1 MYIVIMA
8 GGSGTRFWPRS
19 RATLPKQMLN
29 LFGERTMLQLTYDRV
44 KDFVQN
50 EQILVITNQDLK
62 EGVMD
67 QLPEIPVQNIIAE
80 PFGRNTAPCIAL
92 AAAIIK
98 KRAGKDE
105 TMIVLPADHLIKEKD
120 KFLECMQAAA
130 EYAPEQGCLITV
142 GIKPAYPET
151 GYGYIQEDEQI
162 AERLNRPIH
171 KVKTFAEK
179 PDVDIALRFLKSGD
193 FLWNSGMFIWTISAI
208 TKAFEEFQPELADN
222 FNQIIAKLDTPQM
235 DQAVY
240 DVYSNIKPV
249 SIDYGVMEV
258 ATKVCV
264 IEADFSWNDVGS
276 WEAVYNLSE
285 KDSENNAVEAFKNV
299 LLDSKNNYIFSSK
312 KIVAAVGIE
321 NLVVVDTND
330 ALLICKKDESQK
342 VKDLV
347 EIIKRNGLEKYL

>member
-29 LFGERTMLQLTYDRV
+29 LFGEKTMLQLTYNRV
-44 KDFVQN
+44 KDFVPN
-50 EQILVITNQDLK
+50 EQILIITNRELK
-62 EGVMD
+62 DGVIG
-67 QLPEIPVQNIIAE
+67 QLPEIPVENIIAE

-98 KRAGKDE
+98 KRAGE
-105 TMIVLPADHLIKEKD
+105 NEAMIVLPADHLIKEKD

-142 GIKPAYPET
+142 GIKPTYPET

-162 AERLNRPIH
+162 AAKFDRPIY

-179 PDVDIALRFLKSGD
+179 PDVEIALRFIKSGD
-193 FLWNSGMFIWTISAI
+193 FLWNSGMFIWTVTAI
-208 TKAFEEFQPELADN
+208 TKAMEEFQPEMSEN
-222 FNQIIAKLDTPQM
+222 FNSIIPKLDTPKM
-235 DQAVY
+235 DQAIY
-240 DVYSNIKPV
+240 EVYSKIKPV

-276 WEAVYNLSE
+276 WEAVYNLSD
-285 KDSENNAVEAFKNV
+285 KDQEDNAIEASNNV
-299 LLDSKNNYIFSSK
+299 LLDSKNNYIFSTK

-321 NLVVVDTND
+321 NLVVVDTDD

-347 EIIKRNGLEKYL
+347 EIIKRSGLEKYL